1 MPRSFQ
7 RILNIA
13 SRVTFAVA
21 ACACLFGASVDSAV
35 AEGWMFRRSYFSHV
49 AAGPEAPAAAAV
61 PESRSAYRRAWA
73 GTSPGFAARGAYR
86 YNTIFLRSGNSVDVT
101 VQREDWFEA
110 NPYGR
115 P

>member
-7 RILNIA
+7 RILNAA
-13 SRVTFAVA
+13 SRVTPAVA
-21 ACACLFGASVDSAV
+21 AWACLFGASVDSAQ

-49 AAGPEAPAAAAV
+49 ATGPEASPEAV

-86 YNTIFLRSGNSVDVT
+86 YNTVFLRSGNSVDVT
-101 VQREDWFEA
+101 VQREDWFEV